1 MSSPSCANESTIASR
16 LESRQWMSPVA
27 ATRSRPSPPDTRPS
41 PLPEA
46 IVASLP
52 ACPNVYRLSRLGT
65 EREDMAE
72 GLGKNEVAAE
82 LTDSLKRS
90 IAALE
95 RQEIPYV
102 LGGGLGC
109 WARGG
114 PPSSNDIDLMLKP
127 EDAERAQEA
136 LAEAGMRPETPPEQW
151 LRKAWDGDILIDLI
165 YEPSGMTVD
174 DEVIARGE
182 TMSVEAMEIRVM
194 DLDDILTTKLL
205 ALDEHSADYRDLI
218 LITRSLREQIDWEQ
232 LRERTAASP
241 FAPA

>member
-1 MSSPSCANESTIASR
+1 
-16 LESRQWMSPVA
+16 
-27 ATRSRPSPPDTRPS
+27 
-41 PLPEA
+41 
-46 IVASLP
+46 
-52 ACPNVYRLSRLGT
+52 
-65 EREDMAE
+65 MAE
-72 GLGKNEVAAE
+72 GLGKNEVAAA

-90 IAALE
+90 VAALE

-136 LAEAGMRPETPPEQW
+136 LTEAGMRPETPPEQW

-165 YEPSGMTVD
+165 YEPSGMRVD

-182 TMSVEAMEIRVM
+182 EISVEAMQIRVM
-194 DLDDILTTKLL
+194 DLDDILTTKLF

-218 LITRSLREQIDWEQ
+218 LITRSLREQIDWAQ
-232 LRERTAASP
+232 LRERTTSSP
-241 FAPA
+241 FARAFFTLADGLEISPGATAGASVEG

>member
-1 MSSPSCANESTIASR
+1 
-16 LESRQWMSPVA
+16 
-27 ATRSRPSPPDTRPS
+27 
-41 PLPEA
+41 
-46 IVASLP
+46 
-52 ACPNVYRLSRLGT
+52 
-65 EREDMAE
+65 MAE

-165 YEPSGMTVD
+165 YEPSGLTID

-182 TMSVEAMEIRVM
+182 EMSVEAMQIRVM
-194 DLDDILTTKLL
+194 DLEDLLVTKLL

-241 FAPA
+241 FARAFFALADGLEISPGAPAGASAEN

>member
-1 MSSPSCANESTIASR
+1 MG
-16 LESRQWMSPVA
+16 Q
-27 ATRSRPSPPDTRPS
+27 
-41 PLPEA
+41 
-46 IVASLP
+46 
-52 ACPNVYRLSRLGT
+52 
-65 EREDMAE
+65 MAE
-72 GLGKNEVAAE
+72 GLGKSEVAPE

-136 LAEAGMRPETPPEQW
+136 LAEVGMRPDTPPEQW

-165 YEPSGMTVD
+165 YEPSGMRID

-182 TMSVEAMEIRVM
+182 EMSVMAMQIRVM

-241 FAPA
+241 FAVAFFALADGLEISPGAPAAASVEG

>member
-1 MSSPSCANESTIASR
+1 MN
-16 LESRQWMSPVA
+16 Q
-27 ATRSRPSPPDTRPS
+27 
-41 PLPEA
+41 
-46 IVASLP
+46 
-52 ACPNVYRLSRLGT
+52 
-65 EREDMAE
+65 MAE
-72 GLGKNEVAAE
+72 GLGKSEVAAE
-82 LTDSLKRS
+82 LTESLKRS

-127 EDAERAQEA
+127 EDAELAQEA

-165 YEPSGMTVD
+165 YEPSGMTID

-182 TMSVEAMEIRVM
+182 EISVEAMQIRVM
-194 DLDDILTTKLL
+194 DLDDLLVTKLF

-218 LITRSLREQIDWEQ
+218 LITRSLREQIDWAQ
-232 LRERTAASP
+232 LRDRTAASP
-241 FAPA
+241 FARAFFTLADGLEIAPGAATAAGRLGG

>member
-1 MSSPSCANESTIASR
+1 
-16 LESRQWMSPVA
+16 
-27 ATRSRPSPPDTRPS
+27 
-41 PLPEA
+41 
-46 IVASLP
+46 
-52 ACPNVYRLSRLGT
+52 
-65 EREDMAE
+65 MAE

-95 RQEIPYV
+95 GQDIPYL

-127 EDAERAQEA
+127 EDAERAQQA

-151 LRKAWDGDILIDLI
+151 LRKAWDDDILIDLI
-165 YEPSGMTVD
+165 FEPAGMRID

-182 TMSVEAMEIRVM
+182 EMSVMAMQIRVM
-194 DLDDILTTKLL
+194 DLDDLLSTKLL
-205 ALDEHSADYRDLI
+205 ALDEHNADYRDLI
-218 LITRSLREQIDWEQ
+218 LITRSLREQIDWAQ

-241 FAPA
+241 FAVAFFALADGLEISPGAVEAPASVEG